1 MVIRTHHDSQDILP
15 NGMADF
21 IAGKLRPSGE
31 AAIAI
36 GAPWSKTWRLNKPQE
51 TYQVTSGL
59 IEVELKIDMGPMCWN
74 NEMCQTKSD

>member
-36 GAPWSKTWRLNKPQE
+36 RAPRNKN
-51 TYQVTSGL
+51 V
-59 IEVELKIDMGPMCWN
+59 EVEQPTRNLSSHLRF
-74 NEMCQTKSD
+74 E